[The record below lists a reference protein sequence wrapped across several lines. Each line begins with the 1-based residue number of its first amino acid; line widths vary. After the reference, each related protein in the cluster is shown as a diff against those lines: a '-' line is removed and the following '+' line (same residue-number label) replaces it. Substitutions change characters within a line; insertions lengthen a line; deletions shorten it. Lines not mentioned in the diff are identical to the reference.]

1 MTIFSATLIIGS
13 GFDVQK
19 FSCQCQW
26 TQQSLAV
33 DIWTRQFCKLKIS
46 AKIYSLAEWCG
57 TLSGIMWQSIKK
69 SFYPVEQRAV
79 QLDFPEQLPIS
90 SLHHSD
96 VYSRS
101 FGNTS
106 NLIPSLLQHP
116 SVYLLINQLRALFAD
131 QESPAAKFASSVHTL
146 LALTITCLTLG
157 GCTIRIFTA
166 SKKVQTIKKSLQLLS
181 DLDHVSPWLLLV
193 VWWLP
198 WWPELLHVKLDN
210 HQLPQM

>member
-1 MTIFSATLIIGS
+1 
-13 GFDVQK
+13 
-19 FSCQCQW
+19 
-26 TQQSLAV
+26 
-33 DIWTRQFCKLKIS
+33 
-46 AKIYSLAEWCG
+46 
-57 TLSGIMWQSIKK
+57 MWQSIKK

-131 QESPAAKFASSVHTL
+131 QESGSQ
-146 LALTITCLTLG
+146 
-157 GCTIRIFTA
+157 IRFVSAHIISFDHHL
-166 SKKVQTIKKSLQLLS
+166 SDPGRLHNSNLYSFKKVQTIKKIFTASFWPRPCLALASTCRLMTSLVTRVIACKTWQPSTASDVMISFCDNQL
-181 DLDHVSPWLLLV
+181 
-193 VWWLP
+193 
-198 WWPELLHVKLDN
+198 
-210 HQLPQM
+210 

>member
-1 MTIFSATLIIGS
+1 MSVNQASHCSRHLNKAILN
-13 GFDVQK
+13 QK
-19 FSCQCQW
+19 SPQRFTFWHIYMAHCLVLCDNPSRRVSIRWNRERSNSTSLNSCQSQVW
-26 TQQSLAV
+26 
-33 DIWTRQFCKLKIS
+33 
-46 AKIYSLAEWCG
+46 
-57 TLSGIMWQSIKK
+57 
-69 SFYPVEQRAV
+69 
-79 QLDFPEQLPIS
+79 

-166 SKKVQTIKKSLQLLS
+166 SKKV
-181 DLDHVSPWLLLV
+181 
-193 VWWLP
+193 
-198 WWPELLHVKLDN
+198 
-210 HQLPQM
+210 